1 MAQSKEWQKMLRG
14 ELYMPWDEDLQANRT
29 RCKQACNDF
38 NAAGATTRRQNVE
51 LWRNIVCD
59 TRPMPPL
66 NPDPKEDEALFEE
79 TDPFVDGP
87 ISVDH
92 GLNFK
97 VGKGTFLNFNLRVLD
112 TCLITI
118 GERVLLGPDV
128 SLYGATHPMDPAVRQ
143 GLKGPECGKEV
154 HIEDDVWIGGSV
166 IVLAGVRI
174 GKGSTVGAGS
184 VVTKDVP
191 PFHFVAGNPARVI
204 RRIET
209 SMNPDEQQ

>member
-1 MAQSKEWQKMLRG
+1 
-14 ELYMPWDEDLQANRT
+14 
-29 RCKQACNDF
+29 
-38 NAAGATTRRQNVE
+38 
-51 LWRNIVCD
+51 
-59 TRPMPPL
+59 MPPVAS
-66 NPDPKEDEALFEE
+66 NPQEDEALFEE

-97 VGKGTFLNFNLRVLD
+97 VGKGSFLNFNLLVLD

-118 GERVLLGPDV
+118 GERVLFGPNV
-128 SLYGATHPMDPAVRQ
+128 CLYGATHPMDPAVRQ

-184 VVTKDVP
+184 VVTKVRRSIFDML
-191 PFHFVAGNPARVI
+191 PFSFRTTRLTSAGRSSLPFCCRQSCSNHSSARN
-204 RRIET
+204 EHG
-209 SMNPDEQQ
+209 S